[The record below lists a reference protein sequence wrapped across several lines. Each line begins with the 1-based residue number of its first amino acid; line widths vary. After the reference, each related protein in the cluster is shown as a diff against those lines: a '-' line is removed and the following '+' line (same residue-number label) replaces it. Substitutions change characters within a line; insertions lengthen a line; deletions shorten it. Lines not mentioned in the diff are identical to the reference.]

1 MTATNVRTMKS
12 RIERKQ
18 YLELAQI
25 IMENCKVRPCSPVHY
40 EWRVAQACSNLG
52 KHISSD
58 HLLYVLQA
66 AQATKDNLPT
76 VLYSHATDIAL
87 YTVPEIKSDATK
99 LASLKRIVQAEAKR
113 LRLLELVEPS
123 SSENTPQG
131 EPIAITPEGSR
142 RSAEEVTGRTVEP
155 MPSVQPTSSETLR

>member
-1 MTATNVRTMKS
+1 MNVRNLQS
-12 RIERKQ
+12 AESSIEREQ

-25 IMENCKVRPCSPVHY
+25 IMENCTVRPCSPVHY

-52 KHISSD
+52 KRIATD

-76 VLYSHATDIAL
+76 VLYLHAMDITL
-87 YTVPEIKSDATK
+87 YTTPEIKSDATK

-113 LRLLELVEPS
+113 LRLLELELV
-123 SSENTPQG
+123 ENTPKG
-131 EPIAITPEGSR
+131 EQIAITPEGSR
-142 RSAEEVTGRTVEP
+142 RSAEEVTERTVEP
-155 MPSVQPTSSETLR
+155 MPSVQPDAS